1 MAKKRVKKTKKAKR
15 AVKALK
21 GKKAIKRKTAVK
33 AVKAKPEAK
42 EKVLGKVDHFFSK
55 ISVAAIKVSA
65 PFKVGDV
72 IHVKG
77 HTTDFV
83 QRVDSI
89 QIEHQNVAKVKKGD
103 DIGIK
108 VKEFVRQHDMVYL
121 SDERALTA
129 QPVKLAV
136 AQAPLFQ
143 TPAAPPSPRVAAPSP
158 KMAPPPPLMDRQ
170 MGKADPYSNT
180 RFLSF

>member
-1 MAKKRVKKTKKAKR
+1 MAKKKKVRKAKKVSKVKR
-15 AVKALK
+15 AKKVARPKKVVK
-21 GKKAIKRKTAVK
+21 I
-33 AVKAKPEAK
+33 KAKAK
-42 EKVLGKVDHFFSK
+42 EKALGKIDHFFSK

-83 QRVDSI
+83 QRVESM
-89 QIEHQNVAKVKKGD
+89 QIEHQSVTKVKKGD
-103 DIGIK
+103 DAGIR

-121 SDERALTA
+121 SDERALSA
-129 QPVKLAV
+129 QPVKPTT

-143 TPAAPPSPRVAAPSP
+143 APSVTSPP
-158 KMAPPPPLMDRQ
+158 KVAPPPPATPKTPGQ
-170 MGKADPYSNT
+170 TDPYSNT
-180 RFLSF
+180 KFLNF